1 MVSRLTINDPNE
13 VEATIL
19 LVVIG
24 AAVTE
29 LALWGRRQQDRASRR
44 ASYLSGVLGTA
55 EIVALRKDQ
64 PGVLVDHIATQ
75 IQQCSAP
82 PAASSPAWQ
91 RLDTLLRAKLQP
103 TAGQGPL
110 LGDTL

>member
-64 PGVLVDHIATQ
+64 PDVLVDHIATQ
-75 IQQCSAP
+75 IQQVLGTSGCLLPRLATSRHPAP
-82 PAASSPAWQ
+82 RQTPAHSWA
-91 RLDTLLRAKLQP
+91 RP
-103 TAGQGPL
+103 T
-110 LGDTL
+110 TR